1 MAEGLFITFEGGEG
15 TGKSTQGHRLASRLQ
30 AEGMSVVLTREPGG
44 APAAEAIRGLLVTG
58 EPERWSPTAAALLNY
73 AARDAHLAATIRPA
87 LARGA
92 VVVCDRFMDSTRAYQ
107 GFAGGV
113 AMTLIDDLEATVVGA
128 TRPDLTLV
136 FDLAPELGL
145 ARAQARPKV
154 RTGDG
159 GEDRYEKMGLA
170 FHRALR
176 TAFLAIAAGDPQRCV
191 VIDAAAGLD
200 DVAAAVWLAVAPRLR
215 R

>member
-15 TGKSTQGHRLASRLQ
+15 TGKSTQARRLASRLH
-30 AEGMSVVLTREPGG
+30 AEGMSVILTREPGG
-44 APAAEAIRGLLVTG
+44 APAAEIIRGLLVTG
-58 EPERWSPTAAALLNY
+58 EPDRWSPIAEALLNY
-73 AARDAHLAATIRPA
+73 AARDAHLAGTIRPA

-113 AMTLIDDLEATVVGA
+113 AMTLIDDLEAAVVGA

-136 FDLAPELGL
+136 FDLAAELGL
-145 ARAQARPKV
+145 ARAKARA
-154 RTGDG
+154 GDG

-170 FHRALR
+170 FHRTLR
-176 TAFLAIAAGDPQRCV
+176 TAFLAIAAGAPQRCV
-191 VIDAAAGLD
+191 VIDAGAGPE